1 MFIRIIHVKSKT
13 NHMPKRKKKLSQK
26 KTIVLISLVFALIGF
41 LIISKF
47 SAYIKPLYELAFE
60 KKIELKKTN
69 EEKINILLLG
79 IGGGSHD
86 GPLLT
91 DTIMFAS
98 IDPLKLS
105 VNLISIPR
113 DLWIDE
119 ITDKVNKVY
128 AYSEVK
134 KKSSGLLETKRV
146 VSKVVGQRID
156 YGFLIDF
163 TGFIKAVDI
172 IGGIN
177 VKVERSFDDFAYPV
191 SGKENDLCG
200 FEEESIASFSAQIAT
215 GSATDFDIFPCRFEH
230 LKFEKGEQH
239 MDGITALKFVRSR
252 HALGPEG
259 TDFARSMRQEKVIK
273 AVKEKVF
280 SAGILLNPVRIFS
293 LYDVIKDS
301 IDTDIKE
308 EEIDDFI
315 KLAQKMKNS
324 EIHSTV
330 LDVSEDDREIPAL
343 LWNPPI
349 SDEYNYQWV
358 IIPKKG
364 KSDYSE
370 VHTYIMCIIKYNGCS
385 ATPTS
390 STSIN

>member
-1 MFIRIIHVKSKT
+1 
-13 NHMPKRKKKLSQK
+13 MPKRKKKLSQK
-26 KTIVLISLVFALIGF
+26 KAIVLISLVFALIGF

>member
-1 MFIRIIHVKSKT
+1 
-13 NHMPKRKKKLSQK
+13 MPKRKKKLSQK

-119 ITDKVNKVY
+119 VKDKVNKVY
-128 AYSEVK
+128 VYSEVK

-177 VKVERSFDDFAYPV
+177 VKVERSFDDYAYPV
-191 SGKENDLCG
+191 AGKENDLCG

-385 ATPTS
+385 ATPTY